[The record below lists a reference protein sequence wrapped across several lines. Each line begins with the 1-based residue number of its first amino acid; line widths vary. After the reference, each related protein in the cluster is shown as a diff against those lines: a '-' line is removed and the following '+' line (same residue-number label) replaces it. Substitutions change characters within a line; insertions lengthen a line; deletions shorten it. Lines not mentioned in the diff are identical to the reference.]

1 MFRPF
6 LDSLRRHG
14 VPASLREYLD
24 LLAGL
29 QAGLSDW
36 SPEGFYHLA
45 RATLVKNEAH
55 IDRFDRA
62 FAEAFAGLDEIPVEA
77 LVNEVSIPREW
88 LEKLAEKLLT
98 PEERAAHGIAEGLV
112 RLSVGLEGVEDILAD
127 LMQALARHNAEAA

>member
-29 QAGLSDW
+29 RAGLSDW
-36 SPEGFYHLA
+36 TPEGFYHLA

-55 IDRFDRA
+55 LDRFDRA
-62 FAEAFAGLDEIPVEA
+62 FAESFAGLETVPIEA
-77 LVNEVSIPREW
+77 LVEQTAIPAEW
-88 LEKLAEKLLT
+88 LERLAERLLT
-98 PEERAAHGIAEGLV
+98 PEERAAIEPAGSFDELMR
-112 RLSVGLEGVEDILAD
+112 RLNS
-127 LMQALARHNAEAA
+127 